1 MPLPCTSGLSGCG
14 ILLSVPLLVVDATR
28 MRVLVVTRMRVLVAT
43 RMRVLYLT
51 LMRVIDVTLMK
62 VLHITFMKSVFCM
75 RKTPLNIVKTIHIPL
90 HHCKNSNSNT
100 S

>member
-1 MPLPCTSGLSGCG
+1 MELFFILPGRD

-51 LMRVIDVTLMK
+51 LMRVIDVTFMK
-62 VLHITFMKSVFCM
+62 DLHITFMRSVFCM
-75 RKTPLNIVKTIHIPL
+75 RKIPLNIVKTIHIPL
-90 HHCKNSNSNT
+90 HHCKNPNSNI

>member
-1 MPLPCTSGLSGCG
+1 MCPGSG

-62 VLHITFMKSVFCM
+62 FLHITFMKSVFCM
-75 RKTPLNIVKTIHIPL
+75 RKIPLNNVKTIGVL
-90 HHCKNSNSNT
+90 FGWVFGTFCGFVSS
-100 S
+100 

>member
-1 MPLPCTSGLSGCG
+1 MPGRS

-62 VLHITFMKSVFCM
+62 VLHITFMRSVFCM
-75 RKTPLNIVKTIHIPL
+75 RKIPLNIDKKIHIL
-90 HHCKNSNSNT
+90 LRHCKNANSNI